1 MAGFRKSNKDFYKKF
16 GGKNTLKQ
24 ETYKILASKFKA
36 GKGRDK
42 KIDKENAQ
50 GSDVS
55 LYSEILGEHL
65 SDALIKN
72 ITDDKLPEGKIY
84 YNIAERIIMPM
95 LEEVHKLVNISAV
108 NVQKI
113 EDKKGNIKIKPQQ
126 GAFPTERAKAI
137 IQAIADTT
145 EEMFDD

>member
-1 MAGFRKSNKDFYKKF
+1 MIDIVPTLLEEIKKDFNKRVRQDKR
-16 GGKNTLKQ
+16 
-24 ETYKILASKFKA
+24 IKA
-36 GKGRDK
+36 FMK